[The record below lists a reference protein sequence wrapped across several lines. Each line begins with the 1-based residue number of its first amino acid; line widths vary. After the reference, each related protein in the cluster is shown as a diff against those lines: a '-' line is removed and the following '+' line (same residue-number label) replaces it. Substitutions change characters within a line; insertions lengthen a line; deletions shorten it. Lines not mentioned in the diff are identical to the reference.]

1 MTQKTINVVMGLA
14 VAALVVVSLMTYF
27 TRSYGT
33 AMYERTKW
41 VGEYF
46 SVGTTE
52 QFHVDESGNVTTT
65 GTIASTGDMTVGDDL
80 IVTSTEYTIGGIR
93 YTEVRQEMASATTTV
108 CALASPNAT
117 STLVNATADFTVSST
132 TASRVTIAKA
142 TTPYA
147 TTTQIGQTIAISAN
161 AQDTILAST
170 TAAQI
175 GAEVAIFAPNAYT
188 VVSMAGGVGTFS
200 PTGTCTAT
208 YRDVD

>member
-1 MTQKTINVVMGLA
+1 MIQSIFNIIVGLT
-14 VAALVVVSLMTYF
+14 VLALGYSTFLSPFV
-27 TRSYGT
+27 GT

-46 SVGTTE
+46 AVGADEDLT
-52 QFHVDESGNVTTT
+52 VDSDGNLETT
-65 GTIASTGDMTVGDDL
+65 GTITSTGDMTVGDDL
-80 IVTSTEYTIGGIR
+80 IVTSTEYTVGGIR

-132 TASRVTIAKA
+132 SASRVTIAKA

-175 GAEVAIFAPNAYT
+175 GAEVAIFAPNVYT